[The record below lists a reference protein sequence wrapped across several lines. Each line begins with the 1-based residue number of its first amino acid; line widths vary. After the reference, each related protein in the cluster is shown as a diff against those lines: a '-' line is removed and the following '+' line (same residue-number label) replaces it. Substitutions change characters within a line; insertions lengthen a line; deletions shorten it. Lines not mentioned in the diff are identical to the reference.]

1 MRLNASL
8 LLSALVCFFDVL
20 MESEAMK
27 LFKTLLIFGIAI
39 LLESIGISVNA
50 FEPHWEMDS
59 GQGYTL
65 CERMFKIYKDD
76 DKFRK
81 SSEKGC
87 VDLVLP
93 QRMGF
98 QEPPW
103 NEEIT
108 DVSKIKTLLYQMFL
122 YIEFRFTNNY
132 FQTINNENNKTFI
145 NNKSV
150 EKVKKEAK
158 ETEENFLNGTRIK
171 LWRMPFPKELI
182 QYTKTEEER
191 KPLNVVGFFYY
202 YNKTEFEKEKQR
214 CSRYRLQ
221 KDQNFVTYLFN
232 DTLTA
237 LDGRLNRSKNPAL
250 ARALERLNNRGLFF
264 YRGKLYMLGRNQISS
279 LDINP
284 GGHIFDV
291 PFCTMHY
298 QSLNIK

>member
-1 MRLNASL
+1 MGSRAMRLI
-8 LLSALVCFFDVL
+8 
-20 MESEAMK
+20 
-27 LFKTLLIFGIAI
+27 KTLLIFGIAV
-39 LLESIGISVNA
+39 LLESIGNSVNA

-81 SSEKGC
+81 TNEKGC

-98 QEPPW
+98 KEPKWDKELDP
-103 NEEIT
+103 
-108 DVSKIKTLLYQMFL
+108 KTHQTTLYQLSL
-122 YIEFRFTNNY
+122 YQSLSSSNY
-132 FQTINNENNKTFI
+132 FKFFNDTYLLP
-145 NNKSV
+145 
-150 EKVKKEAK
+150 KKEQDYAK
-158 ETEENFLNGTRIK
+158 GFVSRFISLDDRMK
-171 LWRMPFPKELI
+171 LWRMPFPNKLI

-191 KPLNVVGFFYY
+191 RPLNVIGFFYY
-202 YNKTEFEKEKQR
+202 YNKSEFEKEKQR
-214 CSRYRLQ
+214 CSRYGLQ

-291 PFCTMHY
+291 PFCKMHY
-298 QSLNIK
+298 QFLNIK